1 MLDIWNVNDSL
12 KQSQTTYMSDS
23 QTTYMSD
30 SQTTYMSDSQ
40 TMYMS
45 DSQQCKSF
53 VNKLLIVLHWSK
65 TDYLIASI
73 NDCQSELSLGCQLGP
88 YWFPICFN
96 KTLFIPRRP
105 GNERS

>member
-30 SQTTYMSDSQ
+30 SQR
-40 TMYMS
+40 
-45 DSQQCKSF
+45 CKSF

-73 NDCQSELSLGCQLGP
+73 NDCQSE
-88 YWFPICFN
+88 
-96 KTLFIPRRP
+96 
-105 GNERS
+105 